1 VKVLTVCLAVILV
14 AMLVLTAYLPG
25 LLKPEEQPQLN
36 TQPTATV
43 PTAPTGDASEPTKA
57 TEPTEE
63 SSEPTQVTVPATET
77 VIPEG
82 EKFLI
87 SFAGDCTFATNHNA
101 TPSWDLFPSV
111 VGDNYDYPFAGV
123 KSYFE
128 KDDLTLVNLECALTT
143 YDPTEEEMKLLQLY
157 TKSFRFRGPL
167 EYVNILTRGSVEVA
181 CVANNHARD
190 YAEPGWRET
199 LSVLEKAGVGYASW
213 GYNCLMTTERGLTVG
228 IYANNSWVTESGM
241 ISNIKKL
248 RQQGADVV
256 IVSLHWGDERH
267 YAPNEYQQRMGRLAI
282 DSGADVV
289 FGHHPHVLQ
298 PLEFYNGGLIM
309 YSMGNFSFG
318 GNRNPSDKD
327 TLVLQQEFVR
337 TADGSFVMGETILIP
352 CRISSVSNR
361 NDYQPTPYAF
371 SDPGYLRVLSK
382 LDGSYAQQWL
392 EKQQATEPTT

>member
-1 VKVLTVCLAVILV
+1 MKILTVGLAALLV
-14 AMLVLTAYLPG
+14 GLLVLSAYLPG
-25 LLKPEEQPQLN
+25 LLKPDVNPQLSTRPTESIPTEPSVP
-36 TQPTATV
+36 TQPST
-43 PTAPTGDASEPTKA
+43 PTEPTEITEPTESTEA
-57 TEPTEE
+57 TEPT
-63 SSEPTQVTVPATET
+63 AK
-77 VIPEG
+77 PEG
-82 EKFLI
+82 ESFLI

-101 TPSWDLFPSV
+101 TPSWDLFPNV

-123 KSYFE
+123 KPYFDA
-128 KDDLTLVNLECALTT
+128 DDLTIVNLECALTT
-143 YDPTEEEMKLLQLY
+143 YDPTEEEMKLLQLD

-181 CVANNHARD
+181 SVANNHARD
-190 YAEPGWRET
+190 YAEPGWKET
-199 LSVLEKAGVGYASW
+199 LEVLKNAGVRYATW
-213 GYNCLMTTERGLTVG
+213 GSNALITTENGLTVG

-241 ISNIKKL
+241 VSNIKKL

-267 YAPNEYQQRMGRLAI
+267 YAPNEYQQKLGRLAV
-282 DSGADVV
+282 DSGADIV

-327 TLVLQQEFVR
+327 TVVVQQEFVR
-337 TADGSFVMGETILIP
+337 TADGSVVLGETILIP
-352 CRISSVSNR
+352 CRISSITNR
-361 NDYQPTPYAF
+361 NDYQPTPYDPT
-371 SDPGYLRVLSK
+371 DPGYLRVLSK

-392 EKQQATEPTT
+392 EQQAEKNPAT